1 MEGRERA
8 IERIRGTLGRA
19 GFYVTDAHGIRPTS
33 FDLLARRDSSLLL
46 LKVLKNIDALSPE
59 DAERLGE
66 LSQLFRASCLII
78 GQSSGSSR
86 LEPGV
91 VYTRYGVPIVVEETF
106 EEFLL
111 HGVPP
116 FLVSSPGGI
125 FARIDGDRLQ
135 QLREARGLS
144 LGALAQVAGVTRRT
158 IQLYEEGGGAE
169 ISVVSRIEQYL
180 RAPVVL
186 PIELLPRAG
195 PRAPRAPPKEPEP
208 GEEGGRRA
216 PESPAVPPTG
226 DPVRDDVFRRL
237 GSMGWEVVVTI
248 RCPFDAF
255 THGGKG
261 PEEELL
267 LTAVGSLRSAQHRAE
282 VLQGI
287 ARAIE
292 GYSMFVT
299 SEPTGRESVDG
310 MPILSVSELRR
321 HRDRAELLDLLLER
335 EGS

>member
-8 IERIRGTLGRA
+8 IERIRDTLRRV
-19 GFYVTDAHGIRPTS
+19 GFYVTDAHGIRPNS
-33 FDLLARRDSSLLL
+33 FDLVARRDSSLLL

-66 LSQLFRASCLII
+66 LSRLFRASALII
-78 GQSSGSSR
+78 GHASGSSK
-86 LEPGV
+86 LEAGV

-106 EEFLL
+106 DELLL
-111 HGVPP
+111 HGIPP

-125 FARIDGDRLQ
+125 FARIDGQRLQ
-135 QLREARGLS
+135 ELREARGLS

-158 IQLYEEGGGAE
+158 IQLYEDGGGAE
-169 ISVVSRIEQYL
+169 TSVVSRIEQYL

-186 PIELLPRAG
+186 PIELLPRSTPRTPRG
-195 PRAPRAPPKEPEP
+195 PPTGSDEEESGRAPSEP
-208 GEEGGRRA
+208 A
-216 PESPAVPPTG
+216 ALESTG

-255 THGGKG
+255 THGGNG

-299 SEPTGRESVDG
+299 SEPTGKESVDG
-310 MPILSVSELRR
+310 LPILSISELRR
-321 HRDRAELLDLLLER
+321 HRDRAELLDLLHER